1 MPGFTPEIWRKDLD
15 MSLINS
21 QRKGYRDVFNSFL
34 VSLAYYAGTFEFP
47 IIQPT
52 YWIPNRLIAFSKAVS
67 NTDYDQWIHFY
78 EDDYRFERIWRNPR
92 QYLNVLKRYNGC
104 VIALGTHGT
113 LKNKEDRRYFCE
125 GLAAV
130 IKRLEP
136 AAIVVY
142 GSAPEDIFGPYKKAG
157 IKIIQFPSDYSI
169 SHKEVG

>member
-67 NTDYDQWIHFY
+67 NTDYDQ
-78 EDDYRFERIWRNPR
+78 
-92 QYLNVLKRYNGC
+92 
-104 VIALGTHGT
+104 
-113 LKNKEDRRYFCE
+113 
-125 GLAAV
+125 
-130 IKRLEP
+130 
-136 AAIVVY
+136 
-142 GSAPEDIFGPYKKAG
+142 
-157 IKIIQFPSDYSI
+157 
-169 SHKEVG
+169 